1 MFLWSH
7 FHLTG
12 TMGWSPISKAW
23 TFGWSRSLWLA
34 IAWRNCC
41 NSLTSSRSIR
51 SGGKSGWGCLLA
63 LRQPWTTFTIGFIAY
78 FDNCSFIV
86 LYIFTH
92 QKLFYAR
99 IIFSLLSRHPQETCS
114 RRPDSLQRDGLPAW
128 RLEASQDHR
137 LWPSRG
143 WLSMITCS

>member
-1 MFLWSH
+1 MFFFSMFLWSH

-34 IAWRNCC
+34 IAWPNCC
-41 NSLTSSRSIR
+41 NSQTSSRSIR

-86 LYIFTH
+86 LYIFIILTH
-92 QKLFYAR
+92 QKLFMPE
-99 IIFSLLSRHPQETCS
+99 IIFIFFTQSPPTGNLFTETWLPPTWWFASMETRSKSRSPT
-114 RRPDSLQRDGLPAW
+114 LAF
-128 RLEASQDHR
+128 
-137 LWPSRG
+137 
-143 WLSMITCS
+143 